1 MTNANTL
8 RTRILAAR
16 DAQTPEEILV
26 KSRAIHDMLRNLEQ
40 LQRSH
45 TIFAYVS
52 FRSEVD
58 TTGLIDEL
66 LSSGKKVAV
75 PVTRIKEKRLD
86 VISITSRDKDLVPGY
101 CRIPEP
107 RRELWQTAMVAE
119 EEIEIIL
126 LPGSVFDHRGGRF
139 GYGGGYYDRFLE
151 RNPRALRIG
160 LAFDLQV
167 VEQAPLAAHDQLLDL
182 VVTESR
188 VIEGVRRGQ
197 VSTLDR
203 KN

>member
-1 MTNANTL
+1 MTTAAGTL
-8 RTRILAAR
+8 RARILAKR
-16 DAQTPEEILV
+16 DAMTPEEILQ
-26 KSRAIHDMLRNLEQ
+26 KSQLIQRNLES
-40 LQRSH
+40 LEELRRSR

-58 TTGLIDEL
+58 TNQLIDEL
-66 LSSGKKVAV
+66 LASGKKVAV

-86 VISITSRDKDLVPGY
+86 VIAITSRQEDLVPGY

-107 RRELWQTAMVAE
+107 RRELWESAKLAE
-119 EEIEIIL
+119 EEIESIL
-126 LPGSVFDHRGGRF
+126 LPGSVFDQRGGRF

-151 RNPRALRIG
+151 RNPQALRIG

-167 VEQAPLAAHDQLLDL
+167 VERAPLAAHDQLLDL

-188 VIEGVRRGQ
+188 IIKGAGRN
-197 VSTLDR
+197 S
-203 KN
+203 

>member
-1 MTNANTL
+1 MTNANAL

-16 DAQTPEEILV
+16 DAQTLEEIIE
-26 KSRAIHDMLRNLEQ
+26 KSRAIHENLRSLDQ
-40 LQRSH
+40 LRRSQ

-66 LSSGKKVAV
+66 LAAGKKVAV
-75 PVTRIKEKRLD
+75 PVTRVKDKRLD
-86 VISITSRDKDLVPGY
+86 VISITSREKDLVPGY

-107 RRELWQTAMVAE
+107 RRELWQTAVVTD

-126 LPGSVFDHRGGRF
+126 LPGSVFDLRGGRF

-151 RNPRALRIG
+151 RNPQALRIG

-167 VEQAPLAAHDQLLDL
+167 VEHAPLAAHDQLLDL

-188 VIEGVRRGQ
+188 IIVGRR
-197 VSTLDR
+197 SDLCLD
-203 KN
+203 

>member
-1 MTNANTL
+1 MTNANAL

-16 DAQTPEEILV
+16 DAQTPEEIIE
-26 KSRAIHDMLRNLEQ
+26 KSRAINENLRSLDQ
-40 LQRSH
+40 LRRSH

-66 LSSGKKVAV
+66 LAAGKKVAV
-75 PVTRIKEKRLD
+75 PVTRVKDKRLD
-86 VISITSRDKDLVPGY
+86 VISITSREKDLVPGY

-107 RRELWQTAMVAE
+107 RRELLQTAMVAE

-126 LPGSVFDHRGGRF
+126 LPGSVFDLRGGRF

-151 RNPRALRIG
+151 HNPQALRIG

-182 VVTESR
+182 VITESR
-188 VIEGVRRGQ
+188 IIVGSRSE
-197 VSTLDR
+197 LCMH
-203 KN
+203 

>member
-1 MTNANTL
+1 MTNAHAL
-8 RTRILAAR
+8 RARILADR
-16 DAQTPEEILV
+16 DAQTPEEIRN
-26 KSRAIHDMLRNLEQ
+26 KSRAIHENVRKLVS

-66 LSSGKKVAV
+66 LAAGKKVAV
-75 PVTRIKEKRLD
+75 PVTRVKDKRLD

-101 CRIPEP
+101 CSIPEP

-119 EEIEIIL
+119 KEIEVIL
-126 LPGSVFDHRGGRF
+126 LPGSVFDLRGGRF

-151 RNPRALRIG
+151 RNPLALRIG

-167 VEQAPLAAHDQLLDL
+167 VAEAPLATHDQLLDL
-182 VVTESR
+182 VITETRIIAGNRS
-188 VIEGVRRGQ
+188 G
-197 VSTLDR
+197 L
-203 KN
+203 

>member
-1 MTNANTL
+1 MTNAHAL
-8 RTRILAAR
+8 RARILADR
-16 DAQTPEEILV
+16 DAQTPAEIRQ
-26 KSRAIHDMLRNLEQ
+26 KSRAIHENVRKLVQ
-40 LQRSH
+40 LQRSR

-66 LSSGKKVAV
+66 LAAGKKVAV
-75 PVTRIKEKRLD
+75 PVTRVKDKRLD
-86 VISITSRDKDLVPGY
+86 VISITSRDRDLVPGY

-107 RRELWQTAMVAE
+107 RPELWQTAVVAE
-119 EEIEIIL
+119 KEIEVIL

-151 RNPRALRIG
+151 RNPQALRIG

-167 VEQAPLAAHDQLLDL
+167 VEEAPLAAHDQLLDL
-182 VVTESR
+182 VITESR
-188 VIEGVRRGQ
+188 IIAGNRSGLQ
-197 VSTLDR
+197 